1 MDAEIFLTPTFH
13 MVKVKKCNGDTLEYQ
28 KLVKE
33 DLRPDLADIVFV
45 WARDVKQVDPFR
57 PVPYRSGLVF
67 ERVTAG
73 QACAGCGPQ
82 NG

>member
-45 WARDVKQVDPFR
+45 WYSNKDDEL
-57 PVPYRSGLVF
+57 VPASHQETVSELF
-67 ERVTAG
+67 LTTT
-73 QACAGCGPQ
+73 
-82 NG
+82 